1 MDQHGTEDQTHG
13 RAGGVRDAQ
22 TGAGDRPMIHHR
34 RTIQIAPGRQAD
46 AVALGKEAG
55 AYWKEATGIDVRV
68 SVVTTGHLG
77 RICLSGE
84 YESMGAFED
93 AMVKARAFPA
103 FKTLWAN
110 ENAWQRDGT
119 HPWHHSTAHDEY
131 WRDA

>member
-1 MDQHGTEDQTHG
+1 M
-13 RAGGVRDAQ
+13 
-22 TGAGDRPMIHHR
+22 MHHR
-34 RTIQIAPGRQAD
+34 RTAQIAPGRQAD

-55 AYWKEATGIDVRV
+55 TYWKEATGIDVRV

-103 FKTLWAN
+103 FMTLWAK
-110 ENAWQRDGT
+110 EDAWERDGT
-119 HPWHHSTAHDEY
+119 HSFVPNTSHDEF